1 MFAWLLNATF
11 ILLGIALLRSRTYP
25 RGVGVAVIVMGAVTL
40 LPMPFDGPVF
50 EVLVG
55 AMATLAGVLAV
66 RRAVAPIAAPS
77 MDELSA

>member
-1 MFAWLLNATF
+1 
-11 ILLGIALLRSRTYP
+11 
-25 RGVGVAVIVMGAVTL
+25 VIVMGAVTL

-50 EVLVG
+50 EVIVG

-66 RRAVAPIAAPS
+66 RRAAAPIAAPS